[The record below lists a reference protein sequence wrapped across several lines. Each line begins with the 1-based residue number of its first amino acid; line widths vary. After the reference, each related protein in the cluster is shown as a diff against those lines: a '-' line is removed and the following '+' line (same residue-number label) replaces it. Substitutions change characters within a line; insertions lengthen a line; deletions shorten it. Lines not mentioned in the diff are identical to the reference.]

1 MVNPTLTYDN
11 EYNRRLR
18 EILTNYDDVEASRNS
33 PTMIT
38 GGMRLQSHTNAG
50 TTPYDG
56 REGTAP
62 FSNTITGGVRHP
74 RMIEDIFDTLPPIT
88 DMRYRGRV
96 PKMPSNAQIMSAYS
110 NAMKGGEMIGGNDA
124 KFWGKFALDT
134 GIKAYRL
141 KNQFDNLMGRGA
153 VGGNRRAN
161 TKEDAVFW
169 RDFAENTANSMANL
183 GDKAKKLFGGK
194 KGKGGFLPFMPKQRK
209 SPQEQMFSNLE
220 RGINST
226 EEGRSW
232 NQSMED
238 SNRRQREAWDAE
250 PFWGGNRRANTKEDA
265 VFWRDFADN
274 TANSMVS
281 LGDKAKKLFGGRGR
295 GKRAN
300 RKEDAVFW
308 RDFADNTANSMVNL
322 GEKTKKL
329 FGGKKGGV
337 SMNDII
343 RYSPKIM
350 AYNAINNAT
359 GRHLP
364 GLFGGEQYGSGL
376 PKKVGRSARGAIVSQ
391 VMKEHGLSLP
401 MASKFVKE
409 NGLY

>member
-134 GIKAYRL
+134 GIKAYQL
-141 KNQFDNLMGRGA
+141 KKQFDNLMGRGKI
-153 VGGNRRAN
+153 GGNRRAN

-169 RDFAENTANSMANL
+169 RDFAENTANSMAN
-183 GDKAKKLFGGK
+183 
-194 KGKGGFLPFMPKQRK
+194 
-209 SPQEQMFSNLE
+209 
-220 RGINST
+220 
-226 EEGRSW
+226 
-232 NQSMED
+232 
-238 SNRRQREAWDAE
+238 
-250 PFWGGNRRANTKEDA
+250 
-265 VFWRDFADN
+265 
-274 TANSMVS
+274 